1 MTQQSLFNE
10 TNEERSYVKGELGR
24 MIFHKES
31 EQFSIASINVKETNE
46 AIDEKS
52 LVIKGHFSPLEEGEV
67 YIFHGKFT
75 THKKFGLQ
83 YEVEMYN
90 RVLPETKDGL
100 ILYLSSDLFHG
111 IGEKTAERIVEE
123 LGDQTISRI
132 LENRDVLDAVPKLSK
147 EKADQL
153 YESLKEHQ
161 GFEHVMI
168 HLAQYGFGLKLA
180 QKIYKAFQEQTLS
193 IIEEDPYQL
202 IFHVEGFGFHR
213 ADEMARMQNLSH
225 DHPTRIRAACLYMM
239 QKSMSAG
246 HVYLPTQECLVQVE
260 QLLNQGLDPSI
271 SFEKL
276 SEQIIHLGEEKF
288 VYIEEDRVYLPSLY
302 FAENGFCNHIH
313 RIQEQEV
320 EDEHTQA
327 DLMKIIGDL
336 EEEES
341 MSYGEDQFNAI
352 EKALHSK
359 LMILTG
365 GPGTGKTT
373 VIKGIIHTYAE
384 LNEFSIDPGDY
395 DSDKPFPFI
404 LAAPTGRAAKRMN
417 ESTGLPASTIH
428 RLLGWDGHD
437 SFERNQNHP
446 LEGKV
451 LIVDEFSMVDI
462 WLANQLFRAIPDD
475 MQVLL
480 VGDEDQ
486 LPSVGPGQVL
496 ADLLASGQVSSVKL
510 TDVYRQKEGS
520 KIIQLAHEIKN
531 DTCTL
536 QSLKKDH
543 DFSFIPAREQQ
554 LSELVTSIVE
564 KAVDKG
570 NELRDIQVLAP
581 MYRTDV
587 GIHKLNESIQQKIN
601 PQHKQ
606 KRDLKHFDVTYR
618 KGDKVIQLVN
628 QPEDGVYNGDIG
640 EIVAIFRAEENVDGV
655 EQVVIDFDGKEV
667 TYPKKDLNSI
677 MHAYCT
683 SIHKSQGSEFPIVI
697 LPVVRSYRRMLRKNL
712 LYTAITRSKQSLI
725 ICGERDAFLD
735 GIGTTDTNTRYTRLK
750 EKLQEDEVP
759 EVSEDEEEEQ
769 LSPYDFM

>member
-1 MTQQSLFNE
+1 MTQQSLFDE
-10 TNEERSYVKGELGR
+10 SNEERPYVKGELGR
-24 MIFHKES
+24 MIFHNES
-31 EQFSIASINVKETNE
+31 EHFSIATINVKETNE
-46 AIDEKS
+46 AFEEKS
-52 LVIKGHFSPLEEGEV
+52 LVIKGHFSPLEEGET
-67 YIFHGKFT
+67 YIFYGEFKN
-75 THKKFGLQ
+75 HKKFGLQ
-83 YEVEMYN
+83 YEVVMYN
-90 RVLPETKDGL
+90 RVLPETKDG
-100 ILYLSSDLFHG
+100 IVLYLSSDLFHG
-111 IGEKTAERIVEE
+111 IGKKTAERIVDE
-123 LGDQTISRI
+123 LGEQAISRI
-132 LENRDVLDAVPKLSK
+132 LENRDVLDTVPKLAK

-153 YESLKEHQ
+153 YQSLKEHQ

-168 HLAQYGFGLKLA
+168 HLSQYGFGLKLA
-180 QKIYKAFQEQTLS
+180 QKIYQAFQDKTMN

-202 IFHVEGFGFHR
+202 VFHVEGFGFHR

-225 DHPTRIRAACLYMM
+225 DHPTRIRAACLYIM
-239 QKSMSAG
+239 QKSMSSG
-246 HVYLPTQECLVQVE
+246 HVYLPTEECLVQVE
-260 QLLNQGLDPSI
+260 QLLNQGLDPTI
-271 SFEKL
+271 SFDQL
-276 SEQIIHLGEEKF
+276 SEQVIHLGEEKF
-288 VYIEEDRVYLPSLY
+288 IYIEEDRLYLPSLY
-302 FAENGFCNHIH
+302 FAENGFCSHIE
-313 RIQEQEV
+313 RIIEEGVEV
-320 EDEHTQA
+320 EHTQA
-327 DLMKIIGDL
+327 DLMKIIGQL

-373 VIKGIIHTYAE
+373 VIKGIIQTYAE
-384 LNEFSIDPGDY
+384 LNEESIDPEEY
-395 DSDKPFPFI
+395 DGEKPFPFI
-404 LAAPTGRAAKRMN
+404 LAAPTGRAAKRMT

-437 SFERNQNHP
+437 SFERNQNNP

-462 WLANQLFRAIPDD
+462 WLANQLFRAIPSD

-496 ADLLASGQVSSVKL
+496 ADLLASGQLPSIKL
-510 TDVYRQKEGS
+510 TEVYRQKEGS

-531 DTCTL
+531 DVCSP
-536 QSLKKDH
+536 QSLVKEH
-543 DFSFIPAREQQ
+543 DFNFIPAKEHQ
-554 LSELVTSIVE
+554 LSELVTNIVK
-564 KAVDKG
+564 KAIDKG
-570 NELRDIQVLAP
+570 IDLKDLQVLAP
-581 MYRTDV
+581 MYRTEV
-587 GIHKLNESIQQKIN
+587 GIHKLNQHIQQTIN
-601 PQHKQ
+601 PKNKQ
-606 KRDLKHFDVTYR
+606 KRDLTYYDVTYR

-640 EIVAIFRAEENVDGV
+640 EIVAIFREEENVDNV

-667 TYPKKDLNSI
+667 VYPKKDLNNV

-683 SIHKSQGSEFPIVI
+683 SIHKSQGSEFSIVI

-725 ICGERDAFLD
+725 ICGDREAFLD
-735 GIGTTDTNTRYTRLK
+735 GVGTTDTNSRYTRLK
-750 EKLQEDEVP
+750 EKLQEDSSP
-759 EVSEDEEEEQ
+759 EVEEEEEEQ